1 MRVRP
6 FSLSAPGQ
14 RRFTGE
20 TSAGPAMG
28 TSETSATP
36 ALARPTWIKVNAF
49 ARGALSLKV
58 G

>member
-1 MRVRP
+1 M
-6 FSLSAPGQ
+6 SAKGQ
-14 RRFTGE
+14 DQM
-20 TSAGPAMG
+20 SAGPARG

-36 ALARPTWIKVNAF
+36 ALARPTWIKVKVF